1 MGKFFLPKATTA
13 ERTGLTPDDGTILY
27 DETEQMLYFGDGSTA
42 GGNTLQG
49 DIGPQGPPGTLTAV
63 VDDTSPQLGGF
74 LDPNG
79 NYVGMDQGGNLASAS
94 PLVIGT
100 DGDYYDV
107 TGTTGFATMTVAA
120 NRFFILQFDSA
131 LVVTHGGA
139 ITIPGGLNFTTSTG
153 DQLLCFSTAPN
164 TVRILTV
171 TKSNGTPVAI
181 DVIADTSPQLG
192 GFLDPNDNYV
202 GSNKGGDLASASPLV
217 LGIDGDYYDI
227 TGTTGFSSITV
238 ANNRR
243 FRLQF
248 DDVLAITVGAGI
260 TLNNAGSN
268 FTTAPGDII
277 DFQSVATDIVVG
289 TITKADGTSPV
300 SAAGEGRV
308 LITETVAISQS
319 SVEFSGIDNTYKKY
333 EIDVINATLT
343 SDNQSFKIQIGTG
356 AGPTFQTTNYA
367 HHVINPVSSSSAY
380 VGSASAS
387 NSEIPL
393 HVSVGNA
400 AGESLNA
407 VISIYNPA
415 DTSFYTN
422 IILAGLASD
431 QAGSIAVIAGGGR
444 WENTTAVTAVKF
456 FSTSNVSGTFKLY
469 GIP

>member
-171 TKSNGTPVAI
+171 TKADGTPVAI
-181 DVIADTSPQLG
+181 DVLADTSPQLG
-192 GFLDPNDNYV
+192 GFLDPNDNYI

-248 DDVLAITVGAGI
+248 DGVLAITVGAGI

-277 DFQSVATDIVVG
+277 DFQSVATDVVVG
-289 TITKADGTSPV
+289 TITKADGKSPV
-300 SAAGEGRV
+300 SAGASWI
-308 LITETVAISQS
+308 L
-319 SVEFSGIDNTYKKY
+319 
-333 EIDVINATLT
+333 
-343 SDNQSFKIQIGTG
+343 IGTV
-356 AGPTFQTTNYA
+356 T
-367 HHVINPVSSSSAY
+367 
-380 VGSASAS
+380 ASAS
-387 NSEIPL
+387 PSLTVTGLNTATYDTFAFAWANMIPASNN
-393 HVSVGNA
+393 VSFQMRVGDAGGIDSGATDYAYHSTNVTVASSTYSASVNA
-400 AGESLNA
+400 G
-407 VISIYNPA
+407 
-415 DTSFYTN
+415 TTN
-422 IILAGLASD
+422 IG
-431 QAGSIAVIAGGGR
+431 IALNV
-444 WENTTAVTAVKF
+444 TTADGIGGTGFITPSISEGPTITGDFLHKNASAAYHGGPFRGIRLAAISLDRIQVL
-456 FSTSNVSGTFKLY
+456 FSSGNITSGRLTVW
-469 GIP
+469 GIAHT